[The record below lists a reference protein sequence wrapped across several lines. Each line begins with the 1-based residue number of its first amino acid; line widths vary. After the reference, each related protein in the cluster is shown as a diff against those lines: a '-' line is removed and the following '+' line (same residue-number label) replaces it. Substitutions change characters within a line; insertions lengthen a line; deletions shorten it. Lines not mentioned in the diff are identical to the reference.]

1 MLPLKWT
8 LFVKDMTFINSGWKI
23 EWNSHRRDKK
33 NTYEWK
39 LSVDLAPDKTLQC
52 RRWWE
57 IFSVFRCCCSCRLS
71 EVKTTNPAGV
81 ALLCLA
87 EITGRCLGQIDNLGY
102 SRFLMTL
109 HVILFP
115 CAAAFAFI
123 RTSAI
128 TYSTYCC
135 LLLKKMVVA
144 PYWWYRSRL
153 GWHIAFSEI

>member
-23 EWNSHRRDKK
+23 EWNSHRHDKK

-39 LSVDLAPDKTLQC
+39 LSVDLASISRSNVVSDE
-52 RRWWE
+52 R
-57 IFSVFRCCCSCRLS
+57 FSVLFAVAAHAACLKFERH
-71 EVKTTNPAGV
+71 PAGV
-81 ALLCLA
+81 VLLCLA

>member
-1 MLPLKWT
+1 MNTFCQGYDFHKQR
-8 LFVKDMTFINSGWKI
+8 VKDWMEFAQTWQEKHLWVKVVCRSRF
-23 EWNSHRRDKK
+23 DK
-33 NTYEWK
+33 
-39 LSVDLAPDKTLQC
+39 SLQC
-52 RRWWE
+52 RLWWK
-57 IFSVFRCCCSCRLS
+57 IFSVVRCCCSCGLS
-71 EVKTTNPAGV
+71 EVWKTTNPAGV
-81 ALLCLA
+81 VLLCLA